1 MIVNVPGNEISNVMP
16 SGIVLVRVS
25 PLTGETNEMLIHCT
39 PEEYANWKFNRVLIQ
54 EAMPRASA
62 DEREF
67 CMTGYT
73 PEDWEKL
80 FGEE

>member
-1 MIVNVPGNEISNVMP
+1 MVTNVPGTEISGRIGN
-16 SGIVLVRVS
+16 SILLVRVS
-25 PLTGETNEMLIHCT
+25 PLTGETNEMLINCT

-80 FGEE
+80 FGED